1 MSWSDLVPSLMF
13 MTIGLVLLY
22 AIWQFAM
29 FLRKRRNR
37 EIAAHAFTGD
47 PAVIAETARYLRIV
61 AVSQLV
67 VCAEVVLEGALGGT
81 GATLAP
87 MAASVGITA
96 LRIPLAAWA
105 GPRYGAVG
113 LWWVI
118 SATATARGL
127 AMMAL
132 WRLGAWKRNTV

>member
-47 PAVIAETARYLRIV
+47 PAADPGSPQRPGHPER
-61 AVSQLV
+61 
-67 VCAEVVLEGALGGT
+67 
-81 GATLAP
+81 
-87 MAASVGITA
+87 
-96 LRIPLAAWA
+96 
-105 GPRYGAVG
+105 
-113 LWWVI
+113 
-118 SATATARGL
+118 
-127 AMMAL
+127 
-132 WRLGAWKRNTV
+132 